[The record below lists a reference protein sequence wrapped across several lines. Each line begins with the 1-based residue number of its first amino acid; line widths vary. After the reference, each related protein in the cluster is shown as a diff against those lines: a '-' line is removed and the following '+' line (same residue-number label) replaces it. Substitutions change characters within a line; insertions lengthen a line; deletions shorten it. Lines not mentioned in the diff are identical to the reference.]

1 RAGLAEEIGSLRN
14 ARVAITRGTPPT
26 PLVYFATAMDSAQLQ
41 QVKQL
46 APNIRVVVG
55 LSPAEAVRRA
65 EEAHAADATYA
76 KSDFLKAAKNLVW
89 VQAHSA
95 GVERYLAIPELRA
108 SDRIVLTNFRGAH
121 GPAIADHAFAMLLAL
136 TRDLA
141 FHLEGRAQGRWAP
154 EGSKVLRPIA
164 LQGRTL
170 LVVGLGAIGT
180 EIARRGHGFGMRVI
194 GLRRSDDPAPEFVER
209 VGKPADLLA
218 MLPEADVVALAVPLT
233 AETQGLI
240 NARALAAMKPGSY
253 LINVAR

>member
-1 RAGLAEEIGSLRN
+1 MSGLASNARSLGRQLVLGLLFIGWSGSAHGAQAPVRPTRAGLAEEIGSLRN

-108 SDRIVLTNFRGAH
+108 SDRIVLTNLRGAH
-121 GPAIADHAFAMLLAL
+121 GPAIADHA
-136 TRDLA
+136 
-141 FHLEGRAQGRWAP
+141 
-154 EGSKVLRPIA
+154 
-164 LQGRTL
+164 
-170 LVVGLGAIGT
+170 
-180 EIARRGHGFGMRVI
+180 
-194 GLRRSDDPAPEFVER
+194 
-209 VGKPADLLA
+209 
-218 MLPEADVVALAVPLT
+218 
-233 AETQGLI
+233 
-240 NARALAAMKPGSY
+240 
-253 LINVAR
+253 